1 MGQLEFRAVGDH
13 MAVLTSTG
21 HPHQRAPQRVG
32 TNDQLGGEPVGH
44 MTQNLFDTL
53 FVKNLGAVILQLG
66 ELDCNLHT
74 AQEHVPQGIVALVN
88 DLAKVLDSTPTYIL
102 GYDTEVTPITSMADV
117 LNFLFHI
124 EQVDGLDFSIDVNRP
139 PHSREWQCALTFKGK
154 DKQSPLN
161 ADMCLFLE
169 DWEGQREELR
179 SYALTQAAYQKWQE
193 QTLAYYAATPVELV
207 EPKELSKEERIRRRN
222 EYLESLQKEGSPN
235 E

>member
-1 MGQLEFRAVGDH
+1 METFDYSAVGARIKALRKKKH
-13 MAVLTSTG
+13 LNQIKLANLIGKSLRTVQKYETG
-21 HPHQRAPQRVG
+21 EIEVSVG
-32 TNDQLGGEPVGH
+32 V
-44 MTQNLFDTL
+44 
-53 FVKNLGAVILQLG
+53 
-66 ELDCNLHT
+66 
-74 AQEHVPQGIVALVN
+74 VN

-124 EQVDGLDFSIDVNRP
+124 EQVDGLNFSINVNRP

>member
-1 MGQLEFRAVGDH
+1 METFDYSAVGARIKALRKKKH
-13 MAVLTSTG
+13 LNQIELANLIGKSLRTVQKYETG
-21 HPHQRAPQRVG
+21 EIEVSVG
-32 TNDQLGGEPVGH
+32 V
-44 MTQNLFDTL
+44 
-53 FVKNLGAVILQLG
+53 
-66 ELDCNLHT
+66 
-74 AQEHVPQGIVALVN
+74 VN

-124 EQVDGLDFSIDVNRP
+124 EQVDRLNFSIHVNRP
-139 PHSREWQCALTFKGK
+139 PHCREWQCALTFKGK